1 MESDSDFTDERAGPA
16 KRQRSTASTSSG
28 VQGKY
33 GKTSTCH
40 NIIFLQYNISVSC
53 REKLKSLFY

>member
-1 MESDSDFTDERAGPA
+1 MESDSEFTDERAGPA
-16 KRQRSTASTSSG
+16 KRQRSTARTSSG

-40 NIIFLQYNISVSC
+40 NIIFLQYNI
-53 REKLKSLFY
+53 RAYL